1 VISWDSFDAVLF
13 DLDGVLTPTAL
24 IHERA
29 WATMFD
35 ELFAALDPP
44 QRPFRNE
51 EYLVHVDGRP
61 RYDGVRSVLRARGIP
76 RPEGEP
82 SDPSGQATVCAL
94 GNRKNELFSTVLR
107 RDGIAPYPG
116 TVRVL
121 DLLRELGI
129 PAAVVSS
136 SRNAPEVLAAA
147 GLAERLPT
155 VVDGNVAVRLDL
167 AGKPAP
173 DMFLAA
179 ATELGAHPSRTAVV
193 EDAVSGVAAARAGAF
208 ALVIGVDR
216 GAGADALREHGADV
230 VVGDLAETLDGPTP
244 GRTRSGR
251 RGGDA
256 DEEG

>member
-35 ELFAALDPP
+35 ELFASLSPP
-44 QRPFRNE
+44 QAPFRNE
-51 EYLVHVDGRP
+51 EYLVHVDGKP
-61 RYDGVRSVLRARGIP
+61 RYDGVRSVLRAREIV
-76 RPEGEP
+76 RPQG
-82 SDPSGQATVCAL
+82 DPSEAPGLDTVCAL
-94 GNRKNELFSTVLR
+94 GNRKNALFATVLR

-116 TVRVL
+116 SVAVL
-121 DLLRELGI
+121 DHLATLDI

-147 GLAERLPT
+147 GLAERLPS
-155 VVDGNVAVRLDL
+155 VVDGNVAARRRL

-179 ATELGAHPSRTAVV
+179 AAELGVDPSRTAVV
-193 EDAVSGVAAARAGAF
+193 EDAVSGVAAARAGGF
-208 ALVIGVDR
+208 GLVIGVDR
-216 GAGADALREHGADV
+216 GAGAQALREHGADI
-230 VVGDLAETLDGPTP
+230 VVGDLAETLEQEPA
-244 GRTRSGR
+244 
-251 RGGDA
+251 GDR
-256 DEEG
+256 